1 MEKFPIDAVVLWV
14 DGNDPA
20 LKAKRMRYETKD
32 QLRTQS
38 VGAPTRYNSVGE
50 IKYCVASLLKFAP
63 FLRKIFIV
71 TDNQDPRLDAFL
83 DRNFPD
89 RTIPV
94 EIVDHT
100 VVFRGYE
107 QYLPTFNCNSIE
119 TVMWRIPG
127 LSERFIYLNDD
138 FMLIAPTTPRDFF
151 DEQGRAVCYGHLD
164 SVAKARFKRAVRP
177 VRKSHKVSFI
187 DTMLSAADIAGEKS
201 WFPHHGHMPRPL
213 IKSVFAEFFASC
225 PEALEANLRD
235 RFRAYGQYN
244 PQTLFY
250 ILGMRSDRAVM
261 RSGRYMMCYVEPKRG
276 GRYISKK
283 LEKFDLNPK
292 ALFACFNSLDLASEK
307 DLGLCLNYL
316 RDRLG
321 VSD

>member
-1 MEKFPIDAVVLWV
+1 MEEFPIDAVVLWV

-20 LKAKRMRYETKD
+20 IRAKRMKYITADQASDSEIGGEIRYT
-32 QLRTQS
+32 
-38 VGAPTRYNSVGE
+38 SVGE
-50 IKYCVASLLKFAP
+50 IKYCVASLLRFAP

-100 VVFRGYE
+100 VIFQGYE
-107 QYLPTFNCNSIE
+107 QYLPNFNCNSIE
-119 TVMWRIPG
+119 TVIWRIPG

-151 DEQGRAVCYGHLD
+151 DGQGRAICYGGMY

-177 VRKSHKVSFI
+177 VRKSHKVSFM
-187 DTMLSAADIAGEKS
+187 DTMLCAADLAGEKS
-201 WFPHHGHMPRPL
+201 MFPRHDHTPRPL
-213 IKSVFAEFFASC
+213 LKSVYAEFFTAH

-235 RFRAYGQYN
+235 KFRAFGQFN

-250 ILGMRSDRAVM
+250 ILGLRSDRAVV
-261 RSGRYMMCYVEPKRG
+261 RPPRHDRYLKPKWYSSYLRQ
-276 GRYISKK
+276 K
-283 LEKFDLNPK
+283 LKRFDHYPD
-292 ALFACFNSLDLASEK
+292 ALFACFNSLELAPKE
-307 DLGLCLNYL
+307 DIELCLNWI

-321 VSD
+321 VVG